1 MTKQAFKDLNYG
13 TKLFNTRSNITYE
26 ITNMVSEHPLVFEIS
41 NQIYL
46 GMMDS
51 INENTCEDYI
61 TR

>member
-1 MTKQAFKDLNYG
+1 MTKQAFRELNCG

-26 ITNMVSEHPLVFEIS
+26 ITKIVSEYPFVFEIS
-41 NQIYL
+41 NQVHL
-46 GMMDS
+46 GMTDY